1 MFFSSH
7 PIHLLLQD
15 VASIMNAL
23 NKKKCSAWV
32 RWLVLFVCSFVQF
45 SNIIHL
51 ILLSCSMSCFYSVCY
66 LELDYPISNK
76 NRTHFEKMFWTTF
89 LSFFLSLYCC
99 CCWMSSSSLCFF
111 FLRLEHQLST
121 IDPRREHM
129 MGTCCCCC
137 CRIRGHLINVA
148 DAINAG
154 WHTMPC
160 NEAFFALIMS
170 GLRPF
175 LLLITTN
182 GHFHYKASLSK
193 LNIYLSVL
201 RLSWSF
207 NIKAVPRN

>member
-1 MFFSSH
+1 MS
-7 PIHLLLQD
+7 
-15 VASIMNAL
+15 
-23 NKKKCSAWV
+23 KCGEF
-32 RWLVLFVCSFVQF
+32 LH
-45 SNIIHL
+45 IIHL
-51 ILLSCSMSCFYSVCY
+51 ILYLALCHAFTLSVILNLIILSQIRIG
-66 LELDYPISNK
+66 PI
-76 NRTHFEKMFWTTF
+76 EKMFWTTF
-89 LSFFLSLYCC
+89 LSFSFYC
-99 CCWMSSSSLCFF
+99 CCWMSSSSLCLF

-201 RLSWSF
+201 RLSWAF